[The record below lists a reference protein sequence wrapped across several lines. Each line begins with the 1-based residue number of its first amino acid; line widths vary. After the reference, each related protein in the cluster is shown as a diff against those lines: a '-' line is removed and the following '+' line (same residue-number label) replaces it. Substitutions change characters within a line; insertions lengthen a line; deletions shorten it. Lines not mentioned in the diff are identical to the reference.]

1 MEQLVTNLRYTRSS
15 AGEVISWL
23 QKNVREGLDVRLR
36 IEPENEYGPETTDID
51 IYDSYGDLIATIEYC
66 DEIDLLSTGE
76 IAIFPWDGS
85 RIITEPVKT
94 NHAEKR

>member
-1 MEQLVTNLRYTRSS
+1 MEQLVTNLRYTPRSS

-36 IEPENEYGPETTDID
+36 IEPANEYGPETTDID

-66 DEIDLLSTGE
+66 YCD
-76 IAIFPWDGS
+76 
-85 RIITEPVKT
+85 
-94 NHAEKR
+94 